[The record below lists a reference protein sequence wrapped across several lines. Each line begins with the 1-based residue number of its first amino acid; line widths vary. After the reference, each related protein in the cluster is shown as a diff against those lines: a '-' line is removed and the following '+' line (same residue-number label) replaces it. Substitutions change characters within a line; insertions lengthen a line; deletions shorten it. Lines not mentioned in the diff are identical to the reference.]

1 MNAFYI
7 AKKFTS
13 AFHNTLEYST
23 ANNMQTKKTITT
35 LTKPRVNVITL
46 GCSKNIHDS
55 EVLMGQ
61 LRGNQMDVVH
71 EAENLQSND
80 IIVINTCGFI
90 DNAKQESIDTILQ
103 YSELKEQGRV
113 GKVVVTGCLSERYKP
128 ELQAEITNVDA
139 YFGTNDL
146 QDLLGNLGADY
157 KHELLGERLLTTPS
171 HFAYFKIAE
180 GCNRPCSFCAIP
192 LMRGKH
198 VSKPI
203 EDLVKEAKFLAK
215 NGTKEL
221 ILIAQDLTY
230 YGLDLYS
237 KRNLADLLKHLSDVE
252 GIEWIRLQYAYPS
265 GFPMDILDVM
275 NERSNI
281 CNYLD
286 MPLQH
291 ITDNMLKSMRRGTT
305 KQKTIDLVNSIRDR
319 VPNLALRTTLI
330 CGYPGE
336 TEYDF
341 QEMKAWVADTK
352 FDRLGCFTYSH
363 EEKTHAHLLTDDVP
377 DEVKQQRV
385 DEIMDIQQG
394 ISFDKNQ
401 LKTGQ
406 TFKVLIDKKDGDYFI
421 GRTEFDSPEVDNEVL
436 LDSSVDYANIGS
448 FVNVEVDRAEDFDLY
463 GHIVK

>member
-1 MNAFYI
+1 M
-7 AKKFTS
+7 K
-13 AFHNTLEYST
+13 
-23 ANNMQTKKTITT
+23 TKISKETV
-35 LTKPRVNVITL
+35 LAKPRVNVITL

-71 EAENLQSND
+71 EDQKLKKDD

-103 YSELKEQGRV
+103 YSELKDQGKV
-113 GKVVVTGCLSERYKP
+113 GKVIVTGCLSERYKP
-128 ELQAEITNVDA
+128 ELEAEIKNVDSF
-139 YFGTNDL
+139 FGTNDL
-146 QDLLGNLGADY
+146 QNLLSSIGADY
-157 KHELLGERLLTTPS
+157 KHELIGERLLTTPS
-171 HFAYFKIAE
+171 HFSYFKIAE

-203 EDLVKEAKFLAK
+203 DELVKEAKFLAK

-230 YGLDLYS
+230 YGLDLYN
-237 KRNLADLLKHLSDVE
+237 KRNLADLLRNLSDVD

-291 ITDNMLKSMRRGTT
+291 ISDDMLSSMRRGITR
-305 KQKTIDLVNSIRDR
+305 QKTIDLVSAIRDK
-319 VPNLALRTTLI
+319 VPNIALRTTLI

-336 TEYDF
+336 TEKDF
-341 QEMKAWVADTK
+341 QEMKEWVGESR

-363 EEKTHAHLLTDDVP
+363 EEKTHAHLLNDDVP
-377 DEVKQQRV
+377 EEIKQERV
-385 DEIMDIQQG
+385 EEIMNIQQE
-394 ISFDKNQ
+394 ISYDINQ
-401 LKTGQ
+401 EKVGQ
-406 TFKVLIDKKDGDYFI
+406 TFKVLIDKNEGNYII

-436 LDSSVDYANIGS
+436 IDSKLVYAGPGT
-448 FVNVEVDRAEDFDLY
+448 FVNVKIDRAEDFDLY
-463 GHIVK
+463 GQIVKI

>member
-1 MNAFYI
+1 MAR
-7 AKKFTS
+7 
-13 AFHNTLEYST
+13 
-23 ANNMQTKKTITT
+23 
-35 LTKPRVNVITL
+35 KPRVNVVTL

-61 LRGNQMDVVH
+61 LRGNHMQVVH
-71 EAENLQSND
+71 EATHVHEDD
-80 IIVINTCGFI
+80 IVVINTCGFI

-103 YSELKEQGRV
+103 YSALKDEGKV
-113 GKVVVTGCLSERYKP
+113 GKVIVTGCLSERYKP
-128 ELQAEITNVDA
+128 ELQTEIPNVDA

-146 QDLLGNLGADY
+146 QDLLGTIGADY
-157 KHELLGERLLTTPS
+157 KYELLGERMLTTPA

-198 VSKPI
+198 ISKPMD
-203 EDLVKEAKFLAK
+203 ELVKEAKHLAA

-230 YGLDLYS
+230 YGLDLYG
-237 KRNLADLLKHLSDVE
+237 KRNLSDLLRGLSDVD

-291 ITDNMLKSMRRGTT
+291 ISDNMLKSMRRGIT
-305 KQKTIDLVNSIRDR
+305 KQKTIDLVNAIRDR
-319 VPNLALRTTLI
+319 VPDIALRTTLI

-336 TEYDF
+336 TQQDF
-341 QEMKAWVADTK
+341 EELLQWVDNTR

-363 EEKTHAHLLTDDVP
+363 EEKTHAHNLVDDVP
-377 DEVKQQRV
+377 EEEKAARV
-385 DEIMDIQQG
+385 EQIMDIQQG
-394 ISFDKNQ
+394 ISYEINQ
-401 LKTGQ
+401 TKVGNSY
-406 TFKVLIDKKDGDYFI
+406 KVLVDKMEGEFFV
-421 GRTEFDSPEVDNEVL
+421 GRTEYDSPEVDNEVL
-436 LDSSVDYANIGS
+436 IPAADSYLTPGRFATVHVDK
-448 FVNVEVDRAEDFDLY
+448 AEDFDLY
-463 GHIVK
+463 GTIVK

>member
-1 MNAFYI
+1 M
-7 AKKFTS
+7 K
-13 AFHNTLEYST
+13 
-23 ANNMQTKKTITT
+23 TKSSKEISIV
-35 LTKPRVNVITL
+35 KPRVNVITL

-71 EAENLQSND
+71 EDQKLNKDD

-103 YSELKEQGRV
+103 YSELKNQGKV
-113 GKVVVTGCLSERYKP
+113 GKVIVTGCLSERYKP
-128 ELQAEITNVDA
+128 ELEAEIKNIDSF
-139 YFGTNDL
+139 FGTNDL
-146 QDLLGNLGADY
+146 QNLLSSIGADY
-157 KHELLGERLLTTPS
+157 KHELVGERLLTTPS
-171 HFAYFKIAE
+171 HFSYFKIAE

-203 EDLVKEAKFLAK
+203 DDLVKEAKYLAK

-230 YGLDLYS
+230 YGLDLYN
-237 KRNLADLLKHLSDVE
+237 KRNLADLMRNLSDVD

-291 ITDNMLKSMRRGTT
+291 ISDTMLSSMRRGITS
-305 KQKTIDLVNSIRDR
+305 QKTIDLVSSIRDK
-319 VPNLALRTTLI
+319 VPNIALRTTLI

-336 TEYDF
+336 TEKDF
-341 QEMKAWVADTK
+341 EEMKEWVAESR

-363 EEKTHAHLLTDDVP
+363 EEKTHAHLLNDDVP
-377 DEVKQQRV
+377 EELKQERV
-385 DEIMDIQQG
+385 DEIMNIQQE
-394 ISFDKNQ
+394 ISFDINQ
-401 LKTGQ
+401 DKVGK
-406 TFKVLIDKKDGDYFI
+406 TFKVLIDKKEGDYFI

-436 LDSSVDYANIGS
+436 IDAKSSYATPGS
-448 FVNVEVDRAEDFDLY
+448 FVNVKIDRAEDFDLY
-463 GHIVK
+463 GKIVKI

>member
-1 MNAFYI
+1 MNTKGIISKPA
-7 AKKFTS
+7 TS
-13 AFHNTLEYST
+13 
-23 ANNMQTKKTITT
+23 
-35 LTKPRVNVITL
+35 KPRVNVVTL
-46 GCSKNIHDS
+46 GCSKNIYDS

-61 LRGNQMDVVH
+61 LKGNHFDVVH
-71 EAENLQSND
+71 EAEAGIND

-103 YSELKEQGRV
+103 YSELKEQGKI
-113 GKVVVTGCLSERYKP
+113 GKVIVTGCLSERYKP
-128 ELQAEITNVDA
+128 ELEAEITNVDGW
-139 YFGTNDL
+139 FGTNDL
-146 QDLLGNLGADY
+146 QNLLTSVGADY
-157 KHELLGERLLTTPS
+157 KHELIGERLLTTPS

-198 VSKPI
+198 LSQPI
-203 EDLVKEAKFLAK
+203 DQLVKNAEQLAK

-230 YGLDLYS
+230 YGLDLYG
-237 KRNLADLLKHLSDVE
+237 KRNLDELLRNLSDVE

-265 GFPMDILDVM
+265 GFPMEILDVM
-275 NERSNI
+275 NERANI

-291 ITDNMLKSMRRGTT
+291 ISDNMLKSMRRGIT
-305 KQKTIDLVNSIRDR
+305 KQKTIGLVSAIRDK
-319 VPNLALRTTLI
+319 VPDLALRTTLI
-330 CGYPGE
+330 TGYPGE
-336 TEYDF
+336 TEQDF
-341 QEMKAWVADTK
+341 EEMQQWVEETR

-363 EEKTHAHLLTDDVP
+363 EEKTHAYALIDDVP
-377 DEVKQQRV
+377 EEIKQHRA
-385 DEIMDIQQG
+385 DAIMELQQG

-401 LKTGQ
+401 EKVGSTY
-406 TFKVLIDKKDGDYFI
+406 KVLVDKKDGLYFV

-436 LDSSVDYANIGS
+436 IDAKKDYVTGGS
-448 FVNVEVDRAEDFDLY
+448 FVNVMIDSAEDFDLY